1 MHKSNQYLIR
11 AQKPNVLSFLL
22 NTEVLSGKSRLT
34 FPNLSCKTSMS
45 CERGRSVIAC

>member
-22 NTEVLSGKSRLT
+22 NRKYYLI
-34 FPNLSCKTSMS
+34 NL
-45 CERGRSVIAC
+45 G